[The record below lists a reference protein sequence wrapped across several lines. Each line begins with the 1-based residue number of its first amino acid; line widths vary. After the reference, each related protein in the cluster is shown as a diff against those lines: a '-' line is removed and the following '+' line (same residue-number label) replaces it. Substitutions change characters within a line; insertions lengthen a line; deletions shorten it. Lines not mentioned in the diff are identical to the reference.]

1 MHISPPDSAAMAV
14 LEPWITLL
22 PVAVTLF
29 QTDGIIPE
37 KTFEITVSMQNEVIC
52 RRAGTDTRV
61 VLCAPVVVR
70 PHT

>member
-1 MHISPPDSAAMAV
+1 M
-14 LEPWITLL
+14 
-22 PVAVTLF
+22 F